1 MKCITWWPPPSL
13 RPCLW
18 GSVAPCLPVPS
29 SPGWC
34 WTECC
39 QWSPS
44 TCHRYIWWRYIVH
57 FSKTCQRSMILN
69 LTNLMLA
76 SLSCSARR
84 MLLSENVCQSPGK
97 LSATLYRALPDL
109 RWMLPRV
116 FFRLTLRESEQLNS
130 IIYSLYN
137 LQLQ

>member
-1 MKCITWWPPPSL
+1 MKSIVPGSL
-13 RPCLW
+13 LRLCDPVCEGLLHPVCLFPQVLA
-18 GSVAPCLPVPS
+18 GVGQSAANDTPQPVIDTFGDKVIHCTVS
-29 SPGWC
+29 
-34 WTECC
+34 EE
-39 QWSPS
+39 
-44 TCHRYIWWRYIVH
+44 HD
-57 FSKTCQRSMILN
+57 